1 MQFATPASSSSSH
14 ALDEE
19 DDGAA
24 FVEVCTSTMQPPHL
38 YTTAERQRGN
48 ISFEGRSPTSK
59 AWSGGA
65 AYAIRCGRCGLE
77 PGRVGFVSKCLCT
90 CTLCFEPL
98 NGKKVCPSRYC
109 GHNQPVEG
117 SGVDDGRPRSPEAIP
132 IATQHVKAKR
142 RRHVAVAGPAV
153 AMDAVVVDDSRVV
166 IVSSDDDDEAIP
178 KCFSRPSA
186 DGDEGTK
193 HVAVCAD
200 EDDAIPKCF
209 SSPTADAD
217 VDRHVAV
224 VAVPL
229 T

>member
-1 MQFATPASSSSSH
+1 MTH
-14 ALDEE
+14 DEE

-24 FVEVCTSTMQPPHL
+24 LVEVCTSTMQPPHW

-98 NGKKVCPSRYC
+98 NGKKVCPSRFC
-109 GHNQPVEG
+109 GHNQPAEG
-117 SGVDDGRPRSPEAIP
+117 SGVDDGRPRSPEPVP
-132 IATQHVKAKR
+132 IATQHAKAKR
-142 RRHVAVAGPAV
+142 RRPVAVPRPAV
-153 AMDAVVVDDSRVV
+153 ALDAVVVDDRLVV
-166 IVSSDDDDEAIP
+166 IVSSDDDDDAIP
-178 KCFSRPSA
+178 KCFSRPTA
-186 DGDEGTK
+186 HADEGTM
-193 HVAVCAD
+193 HVAVAD
-200 EDDAIPKCF
+200 DDDAIPKCF